1 MISYIRTKK
10 EGISQV
16 SPSSGKSEKSLIY
29 AKKANLLAR
38 KCAILR
44 KSILLP
50 KRFNCAEL
58 YQLSGHYTITPKG
71 LEPINPSKKIVKVS
85 SFEHKRNFHRNISL
99 YYDNTDYFTYLF
111 HFQIYIINTISN
123 ISSSM
128 RIKLHRAFFIFE
140 RRYRNEKP
148 IISM

>member
-38 KCAILR
+38 KYAILR

-50 KRFNCAEL
+50 KSVAIIAKKYNYAEKYPFIAKRFNYAEKYSFIAKRFNYAEL
-58 YQLSGHYTITPKG
+58 YQLSGHYTINEQG
-71 LEPINPSKKIVKVS
+71 LEP
-85 SFEHKRNFHRNISL
+85 
-99 YYDNTDYFTYLF
+99 F
-111 HFQIYIINTISN
+111 HFY
-123 ISSSM
+123 
-128 RIKLHRAFFIFE
+128 
-140 RRYRNEKP
+140 
-148 IISM
+148 

>member
-50 KRFNCAEL
+50 KSIAIIAKKFNYAEKYSFIAKRFNYAEL
-58 YQLSGHYTITPKG
+58 YQLSGHYTITSKG
-71 LEPINPSKKIVKVS
+71 LEHLKFAI
-85 SFEHKRNFHRNISL
+85 L
-99 YYDNTDYFTYLF
+99 
-111 HFQIYIINTISN
+111 SN
-123 ISSSM
+123 Q
-128 RIKLHRAFFIFE
+128 
-140 RRYRNEKP
+140 
-148 IISM
+148 